1 MNVLTCPT
9 KETALSLASR
19 LAHNPP
25 IPSPKKMALFSPGL
39 TPARTGSGWW
49 VKAILGEVVWEDRAL
64 QKSSFPDFF
73 KEAGP
78 GKESGRKFM
87 V

>member
-1 MNVLTCPT
+1 MPSEGDSAVPCLPPLPT
-9 KETALSLASR
+9 
-19 LAHNPP
+19 NPSVP
-25 IPSPKKMALFSPGL
+25 PPKKMALFSPGL

-78 GKESGRKFM
+78 GEESGRKCM